1 MDKSTVQQAMR
12 IAVNS
17 AIVGDMLTTLG
28 NDVSEDKQ
36 MIKTVGYDL

>member
-1 MDKSTVQQAMR
+1 MR

-28 NDVSEDKQ
+28 NDIKRDKEL
-36 MIKTVGYDL
+36 IIRAGYEL

>member
-1 MDKSTVQQAMR
+1 MR